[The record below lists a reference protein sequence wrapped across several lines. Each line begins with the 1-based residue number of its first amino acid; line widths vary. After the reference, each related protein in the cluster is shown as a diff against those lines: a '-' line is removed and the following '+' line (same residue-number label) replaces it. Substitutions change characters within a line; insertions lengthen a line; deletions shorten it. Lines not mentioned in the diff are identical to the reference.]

1 MKKLAILFS
10 LFVVG
15 CATKQP
21 VPTEESKPETIAH
34 VQITED
40 AGYLCKDNHTAS
52 CNLLRN
58 YCMKN
63 NNTDEDYNTDE
74 DVIGF
79 NKAVESNNE

>member
-15 CATKQP
+15 CTTKQP
-21 VPTEESKPETIAH
+21 VPTEPKPETIVN

-58 YCMKN
+58 YCMN
-63 NNTDEDYNTDE
+63 NNTDEDCS
-74 DVIGF
+74 VF
-79 NKAVESNNE
+79 NKAVEDKNE